1 MRAPRRRLYGSN
13 AKLERRGIPLTFTAY
28 FEARPD
34 GVHPA
39 PVARSPWNPDHQSG
53 VAVAALLT
61 HALEQVPTAA
71 PMMFARL
78 VFDILRP
85 VPMQPITVSTRII
98 RDGKRM
104 QNLAAELT
112 YDGEVVASASAL
124 RVRLAETPR
133 VMPTVGPYPTPD
145 AAPREPLARRDPRRT
160 GMETRVV
167 KGRLIEAGPGV
178 LWARVDGDLFP
189 GQPAS
194 PLVTAMMTCDLGS
207 AIAAEL
213 DTREWSFANLDIS
226 AHLVRPPV
234 SEWILIDAHT
244 ITHGQGVALV
254 DSILCDEQG
263 MIGRAHQTLFVAPL
277 AR

>member
-1 MRAPRRRLYGSN
+1 M
-13 AKLERRGIPLTFTAY
+13 TFTSY

-34 GVHPA
+34 GVHPS
-39 PVARSPWNPDHQSG
+39 PGARSPWNPDHQSG
-53 VAVAALLT
+53 VAVAAMLT
-61 HALEQVPTAA
+61 HALEQMPTAE

-85 VPMQPITVSTRII
+85 VPMQPIAVSARIT

-124 RVRLAETPR
+124 RIRLAESPT
-133 VMPTVGPYPTPD
+133 VMPPVGPYPTPED
-145 AAPREPLARRDPRRT
+145 APREPLARRDPRRT

-167 KGRLIEAGPGV
+167 KGRLIEKGPGIV
-178 LWARVDGDLFP
+178 WARVEGDLYP
-189 GQPAS
+189 GLPAS
-194 PLVTAMMTCDLGS
+194 PVVTAMMASDLGS

-226 AHLVRPPV
+226 AHLVRPPA
-234 SEWILIDAHT
+234 SEWILVDAHT
-244 ITHGQGVALV
+244 ITHGRGVALV
-254 DSILCDEQG
+254 DSILCDERG
-263 MIGRAHQTLFVAPL
+263 MFGRAHQTLFVAPV